1 MMARLSRSMTLTAV
15 LAVVL
20 AAGRPALAQGFDFR
34 ALLPSG
40 LITGAVPSSTEVPSA
55 PPWSGETGASG
66 HPAMQAEAIRA
77 AAAGFHDCLDRL
89 ASEAAHRGIS
99 RAEFDRQTAGLA
111 PDLRIMDLLDSQ
123 PEFTKSFWNYL
134 ESLITDERI
143 ETGRALLAKHQATFA
158 AVEKAYGVDRYV
170 I

>member
-99 RAEFDRQTAGLA
+99 RAEFDRQTAVWRRTCGSWICSIRS
-111 PDLRIMDLLDSQ
+111 PNSPNRSGIIS
-123 PEFTKSFWNYL
+123 
-134 ESLITDERI
+134 
-143 ETGRALLAKHQATFA
+143 RA
-158 AVEKAYGVDRYV
+158 
-170 I
+170 

>member
-99 RAEFDRQTAGLA
+99 RGEFDRQTAGLS
-111 PDLRIMDLLDSQ
+111 PDRRIMDV
-123 PEFTKSFWNYL
+123 PESRPECTKCLWGHAAW
-134 ESLITDERI
+134 LITDKRS
-143 ETGRALLAKHQATFA
+143 
-158 AVEKAYGVDRYV
+158 
-170 I
+170 